1 MENRSDDVTVSL
13 PFSRLMK
20 LLEPQETLLQLQDEL
35 SSVRSQ
41 MTAQRR
47 EIEGLHR
54 IQCEIMT
61 ALSDLRR
68 SHRD

>member
-13 PFSRLMK
+13 SFSRLMK
-20 LLEPQETLLQLQDEL
+20 LLEPQEVIQDEL

-61 ALSDLRR
+61 VLSDLRR
-68 SHRD
+68 SQ